1 MRRAYDDAASSNPV
15 FSDLAAYDLPGPSR
29 GRGLNTTKDE
39 EYVRPRN
46 SVVPGML
53 LARAD
58 GRRREDTSASGSL
71 DSGKRGKGWD
81 LDGLKGDDFEVNGC
95 RLLGGT
101 ERRHH

>member
-1 MRRAYDDAASSNPV
+1 MRRAYDDASANPV
-15 FSDLAAYDLPGPSR
+15 FSDMAGYAMPGPSSR
-29 GRGLNTTKDE
+29 ALNTTRDE

-58 GRRREDTSASGSL
+58 GRRREDTSASGSQ
-71 DSGKRGKGWD
+71 DSGRRRKGWD

-95 RLLGGT
+95 ESDGAGNDAG
-101 ERRHH
+101 